1 MNQLEKPMLVRL
13 PAVVQTTGLGR
24 STLYRLISAGQ
35 FPVPLRLSHRSVAW
49 RLAEVEAWVESRQRA
64 H

>member
-1 MNQLEKPMLVRL
+1 
-13 PAVVQTTGLGR
+13 VVQTTGLGR
-24 STLYRLISAGQ
+24 STLYRLISMGK
-35 FPVPLRLSHRSVAW
+35 FPVPLKLSNRSVAW